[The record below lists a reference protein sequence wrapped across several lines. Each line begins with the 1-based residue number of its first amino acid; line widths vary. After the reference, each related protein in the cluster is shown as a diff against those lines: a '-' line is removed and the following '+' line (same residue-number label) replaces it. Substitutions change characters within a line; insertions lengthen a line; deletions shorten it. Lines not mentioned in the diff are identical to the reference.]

1 MALYDLSNPL
11 HAENFRLRS
20 GALLTKQ
27 CVVELTEKKPQRT
40 TQQNRY
46 LHVILSYFGALTGN
60 TLDYV
65 KRYYFKS
72 LCNSEL
78 FYIERYDTLLKRRV
92 VTLRSSAELTTD
104 EMTLAI
110 ERFRNW
116 AAQEAEIYIPSP
128 DEHRLVQMMEIE
140 ADRAKQYL

>member
-11 HAENFRLRS
+11 HAQNFRLRS
-20 GALLTKQ
+20 DALLRKQ

-46 LHVILSYFGALTGN
+46 LHAALGYFGALTGN

-65 KRYYFKS
+65 KRYYFKAH
-72 LCNSEL
+72 CNPDL
-78 FYIERYDTLLKRRV
+78 FIIEKNDPLLGIVR
-92 VTLRSSAELTTD
+92 TLRSSADLTTE

-110 ERFRNW
+110 ERFHNW
-116 AAQEAEIYIPSP
+116 AAQHAEIYIPSP

-140 ADRAKQYL
+140 ARRARLYL

>member
-11 HAENFRLRS
+11 HAQNFRLRS
-20 GALLTKQ
+20 DALLRKQ

-46 LHVILSYFGALTGN
+46 LHAALGYFGALTGN

-65 KRYYFKS
+65 KRYYFKAH
-72 LCNSEL
+72 CNPDL
-78 FYIERYDTLLKRRV
+78 FIIEKNDPLLGIVR
-92 VTLRSSAELTTD
+92 TLRSSADLTTE

-116 AAQEAEIYIPSP
+116 AAQDAEIYIPSP
-128 DEHRLVQMMEIE
+128 DEHRLVQMMEVE
-140 ADRAKQYL
+140 AGRARLYL

>member
-11 HAENFRLRS
+11 DAENFKLRCN
-20 GALLTKQ
+20 ALYKKG
-27 CVVELTEKKPQRT
+27 CIVELTEKKPQRT

-46 LHVILSYFGALTGN
+46 LHAALGYFGALTGN

-65 KRYYFKS
+65 KRQYFKAH
-72 LCNSEL
+72 CNPEL
-78 FYIERYDTLLKRRV
+78 FIVTKDDPLLRTVRI
-92 VTLRSSAELTTD
+92 LRSSAELTTE

-128 DEHRLVQMMEIE
+128 EEHRLVQMMEIE
-140 ADRAKQYL
+140 ASRAKQYL

>member
-11 HAENFRLRS
+11 HAQNFRLRS
-20 GALLTKQ
+20 DALLRKQ

-46 LHVILSYFGALTGN
+46 LHAALGYFGALTGN

-65 KRYYFKS
+65 KRYYFKAH
-72 LCNSEL
+72 CNPDL
-78 FYIERYDTLLKRRV
+78 FIIEKNDPLLGIVR
-92 VTLRSSAELTTD
+92 TLRSSADLTTE

-128 DEHRLVQMMEIE
+128 DEHRLVQMMEVE
-140 ADRAKQYL
+140 AGRARLYL

>member
-1 MALYDLSNPL
+1 MALFDLSNPL
-11 HAENFRLRS
+11 HAENFRLRCDT
-20 GALLTKQ
+20 LLKKQ

-46 LHVILSYFGALTGN
+46 LHAALGYFGALTGN

-65 KRYYFKS
+65 KRYYFKAH
-72 LCNSEL
+72 CNPEL
-78 FYIERYDTLLKRRV
+78 FVVERQDALLGRV
-92 VTLRSSAELTTD
+92 RTLRSSAELTTD
-104 EMTLAI
+104 EMILAI
-110 ERFRNW
+110 DRFRNW

-140 ADRAKQYL
+140 VDRAKQYI

>member
-1 MALYDLSNPL
+1 MALFDLSNPL
-11 HAENFRLRS
+11 HAENFRLRC
-20 GALLTKQ
+20 GALLAKQ
-27 CVVELTEKKPQRT
+27 RVVELTEKKPQRT

-46 LHVILSYFGALTGN
+46 LHAALGYFGALTGN

-65 KRYYFKS
+65 KRYYFKAH
-72 LCNSEL
+72 CNPEL
-78 FYIERYDTLLKRRV
+78 FIIEKHDALLGMVR
-92 VTLRSSAELTTD
+92 TLRSSAELTTD

-140 ADRAKQYL
+140 VDRAKQYL

>member
-11 HAENFRLRS
+11 HAQNFRLRS
-20 GALLTKQ
+20 DALLKKQ

-46 LHVILSYFGALTGN
+46 LHAALGYFGALTGN

-65 KRYYFKS
+65 KRYYFKAH
-72 LCNSEL
+72 CNPEL
-78 FYIERYDTLLKRRV
+78 FYIEKYDVLMGRKV
-92 VTLRSSAELTTD
+92 VTLRSSADLTTD
-104 EMTLAI
+104 EMVLAI
-110 ERFRNW
+110 DRFRNW

-128 DEHRLVQMMEIE
+128 EEHRLVQMMEVE

>member
-11 HAENFRLRS
+11 HAQNFRLRS
-20 GALLTKQ
+20 DALLRKQ

-46 LHVILSYFGALTGN
+46 LHAALGYFGALTGN

-65 KRYYFKS
+65 KRYYFKAH
-72 LCNSEL
+72 CNPDL
-78 FYIERYDTLLKRRV
+78 FIIEKNDPLLGIVR
-92 VTLRSSAELTTD
+92 TLRSSADLTTE

-116 AAQEAEIYIPSP
+116 AAQDAEIYIPSP
-128 DEHRLVQMMEIE
+128 DEHRLVQMMEVE
-140 ADRAKQYL
+140 VSRARLYL

>member
-11 HAENFRLRS
+11 HAQNFRLRTD
-20 GALLTKQ
+20 ALLQKQ

-40 TQQNRY
+40 PQQNRY
-46 LHVILSYFGALTGN
+46 LHAALGYFGALTGN

-65 KRYYFKS
+65 KRYYFKAH
-72 LCNSEL
+72 CNADL
-78 FYIERYDTLLKRRV
+78 FIIERDDPLLGRIK
-92 VTLRSSAELTTD
+92 TLRSSADLTTD

-116 AAQEAEIYIPSP
+116 AAAEAEIYIPSP
-128 DEHRLVQMMEIE
+128 EEHRLVQMMELE
-140 ADRAKQYL
+140 ASRAKQYL